1 MPRAMSYA
9 DAVRLLGVAD
19 SPALA
24 ALDRLTGGALLVST
38 GGGSALA
45 LSLFDA
51 RGELARLS
59 QSLVSGL
66 AERSRGLG
74 RFDRTQRLAAAHAVV
89 VLAAYF
95 DTLKDLDLPF
105 DRRELTVGRVE
116 AVLLAT
122 GRSPESGR
130 LAALAD
136 ELLRAE
142 VPMPAP
148 HRPYEAE
155 LVALLGFYGTLS
167 DQLVSYVSGCA
178 AWESLPEPEREVV
191 RARLTDTA
199 PQQALSAY
207 EIMYRRLAAE
217 CPEVAVW
224 VSVVDHQAT
233 RNEVRR
239 LEGTLR
245 QLEEAVARA
254 ADGQVSAERYMA
266 LNRASRAA
274 MEAPLLSLEDLPE
287 GLMVPALGAGYI
299 SPDFQVAAFGATD
312 RLSEE
317 HWWDERP
324 VQQDLAGFLAG
335 FFTAPQAVES
345 PLLLL
350 GQPGSG
356 KSVLTRV
363 LAARLPAAEFLVVRV
378 PLSAVPA
385 DAAIQ
390 DQIEAAI
397 REATGEAMA
406 WPDVTRTAPR
416 ALPVVLLDGFDELL
430 QATGASQSD
439 YVQKVAAFQKREAT
453 HGRPLA
459 VVVTSRTAVADRA
472 RLSPGGVA
480 VRLEPFSDAQV
491 AYWLDLWN
499 HTNAA
504 HFRRRSLLPLSPE
517 HVLTQRELGSQ
528 PLLLLMLALYDADG
542 NAFQRD
548 QGELAGFDLYER
560 LLARFAARE
569 VRKSDPG
576 LSDEQLAQAVEAEL
590 LCLSVTAFAM
600 CNRNRQWITE
610 KELTADLEVL
620 LPQHAH
626 AVRPTGLRAS
636 LTPGDVVVG
645 RFFFIHRAEAT
656 RDGIRLRSLEFLHST
671 FGEFLVAR
679 LVVREL
685 EDLARAARTDAS
697 RVRVPAPDDAFLH
710 ALLSYETLSVRAAT
724 LTFLHQA
731 LGRLPEDQLTALR
744 PLLLRLF
751 HAALLARQERTF
763 EAYRPANLPVPARH
777 ASWAANLLL
786 LLVLL
791 GEPVCGRELFPEEEP
806 AHHWN
811 RLTQLVKSQ
820 LTTEGWSTF
829 SRAID
834 LERTWSELHSVQYK
848 DIRISLAAMDSE
860 VLPTAPAVDPYWTY
874 GIGPGSEQRGDMS
887 WLRHGHESMRRETFL
902 LCDRDRDVLQHGL
915 EPLCAAGLGTAIS
928 NFTGYWDDRCVSAA
942 HALLDLW
949 VAREQGCDPAEPTS
963 PHRTAITVALH
974 SLPGGLAEFQEYI
987 ERYLRA
993 VVHEWHATGRHPGE
1007 AWLDEIMTIIRTD
1020 LPGHVAGHELDVHAG
1035 ALFDDPNWSTRF
1047 LRRPQPP
1054 PV

>member
-1 MPRAMSYA
+1 MSYA
-9 DAVRLLGVAD
+9 DAVRLLGGSE

-24 ALDRLTGGALLVST
+24 ALDRLTGGALLVAT

-59 QSLVSGL
+59 QSLVAGL

-89 VLAAYF
+89 VLASYF

-105 DRRELTVGRVE
+105 DRRELNFGRTE

-148 HRPYEAE
+148 HRPYEWE
-155 LVALLGFYGTLS
+155 LVALTGFYRRLS
-167 DQLVSYVSGCA
+167 EQLLEYVSGCA
-178 AWESLPEPEREVV
+178 AWEAVPEPEREEV
-191 RARLTDTA
+191 RAGLVDSA
-199 PQQALSAY
+199 PQQAVSAY

-224 VSVVDHQAT
+224 VNVIDHQAT
-233 RNEVRR
+233 RYEVRR

-254 ADGQVSAERYMA
+254 ADGRVAAERYMS

-274 MEAPLLSLEDLPE
+274 MDAPLLSLEDLPE
-287 GLMVPALGAGYI
+287 GLTVPTLGEGYV
-299 SPDFQVAAFGATD
+299 SPDFKVAAFGAAD

-317 HWWDERP
+317 HWWEERH
-324 VQQDLAGFLAG
+324 VHHDLEGFLADL
-335 FFTAPQAVES
+335 FTAPQAVES

-363 LAARLPAAEFLVVRV
+363 LAARLPADEFLVVRV

-390 DQIEAAI
+390 DQIETAI
-397 REATGEAMA
+397 RDATGETMD
-406 WPDVTRTAPR
+406 WPDVTRTARR

-430 QATGASQSD
+430 QATGVSQSD
-439 YVQKVAAFQKREAT
+439 YVQKVAAFQQREAT

-491 AYWLDLWN
+491 TKWLELWN
-499 HTNAA
+499 GTNAA
-504 HFRRRSLLPLSPE
+504 HFRHQSLLPLSPE
-517 HVLTQRELGSQ
+517 HVLPQRELGGQ
-528 PLLLLMLALYDADG
+528 PLLLLMLALYDAEG

-548 QGELAGFDLYER
+548 QGELASFDLYER

-569 VRKSDPG
+569 VRKNDPG
-576 LSDEQLAQAVEAEL
+576 LSNEQLAHAVEAEL

-600 CNRNRQWITE
+600 VNRNKQWITE
-610 KELTADLEVL
+610 EELTADLEVL
-620 LPQHAH
+620 LPQRTHA
-626 AVRPTGLRAS
+626 ARPTDLRAA
-636 LTPGDVVVG
+636 LTPGQVVVG
-645 RFFFIHRAEAT
+645 RFFFIHRAEAS
-656 RDGIRLRSLEFLHST
+656 RDGVRLRSFEFLHST
-671 FGEFLVAR
+671 FSEFLVAR
-679 LVVREL
+679 LTLREL
-685 EDLARAARTDAS
+685 EDLTRAARADAS

-710 ALLSYETLSVRAAT
+710 ALLSFETLSVRSAT
-724 LTFLHQA
+724 LIFLHQA
-731 LGRLPEDQLTALR
+731 LGRLPTEQLTALR

-751 HAALLARQERTF
+751 HFALHARHERVF
-763 EAYRPANLPVPARH
+763 DGYRPGNLPVPARH

-791 GEPVCGRELFPEEEP
+791 GEPVRGRELFPEEEP
-806 AHHWN
+806 AHHWS
-811 RLTQLVKSQ
+811 RLMTLLKSQ
-820 LTTEGWSTF
+820 LMDEGWRTF
-829 SRAID
+829 SMAIC
-834 LERTWSELHSVQYK
+834 LERTWSEQRDEQFK
-848 DIRISLAAMDSE
+848 DIYLSLAPIYSE
-860 VLPTAPAVDPYWTY
+860 MRPPAPAVDPYWTY
-874 GIGPGSEQRGDMS
+874 GIAPGSEERGRMS
-887 WLRHGHESMRRETFL
+887 WLRHGHEPMRRETYL
-902 LCDRDRDVLQHGL
+902 LCDRDRDVLQHDL
-915 EPLCAAGLGTAIS
+915 EPLCDAGLGTAIS

-942 HALLDLW
+942 HALLQLW
-949 VAREQGCDPAEPTS
+949 AARGQGPAPAEPSS

-974 SLPGGLAEFQEYI
+974 SLPGALPEFQDFI
-987 ERYLRA
+987 ERYLRT

-1007 AWLDEIMTIIRTD
+1007 AWLDGVMAIVRTNH
-1020 LPGHVAGHELDVHAG
+1020 PGQTAGRELDRHART
-1035 ALFDDPNWSTRF
+1035 LFDDTD
-1047 LRRPQPP
+1047 
-1054 PV
+1054 

>member
-1 MPRAMSYA
+1 MSYA
-9 DAVRLLGVAD
+9 DAVRLLGGAE

-24 ALDRLTGGALLVST
+24 ALDRLTGGALLVAT

-89 VLAAYF
+89 VLASYF
-95 DTLKDLDLPF
+95 DTLKELDLPF
-105 DRRELTVGRVE
+105 DRRELRVGRSE

-130 LAALAD
+130 PAALAD
-136 ELLRAE
+136 EMLRAE

-148 HRPYEAE
+148 HRPYESE
-155 LVALLGFYGTLS
+155 LVALTGFYRRLS
-167 DQLVSYVSGCA
+167 EQLMEYVSGCA
-178 AWESLPEPEREVV
+178 AWEAVPERERQEV
-191 RARLTDTA
+191 RASLGETA
-199 PQQALSAY
+199 PRQALAAY

-217 CPEVAVW
+217 FPEVAVW
-224 VSVVDHQAT
+224 VNVTDHQAT

-245 QLEEAVARA
+245 DLEAAIARA
-254 ADGQVSAERYMA
+254 TDGRIAAERYVA

-274 MEAPLLSLEDLPE
+274 MDAPLLSLEDLPE
-287 GLMVPALGAGYI
+287 GLTVPTLGEGYV
-299 SPDFQVAAFGATD
+299 SPDFKVAAFGAAD
-312 RLSEE
+312 RLSGE
-317 HWWDERP
+317 HWWDGLH
-324 VQQDLAGFLAG
+324 VHHDLEGFLAG
-335 FFTAPQAVES
+335 LLTAPQAVES

-363 LAARLPAAEFLVVRV
+363 LAARLPADEFLVVRV

-390 DQIEAAI
+390 DQIETAI
-397 REATGEAMA
+397 RDATGEAMA
-406 WPDVTRTAPR
+406 WPDVTRTARR

-430 QATGASQSD
+430 QATGVSQSD
-439 YVQKVAAFQKREAT
+439 YVQKVAAFQQREAT

-480 VRLEPFSDAQV
+480 VRLEPFNDAQV
-491 AYWLDLWN
+491 TRWLELWN
-499 HTNAA
+499 RTNAA
-504 HFRRRSLLPLSPE
+504 YFRNQSLLPLSPE

-542 NAFQRD
+542 NAFQYD
-548 QGELAGFDLYER
+548 QGDLAGYDLYER

-576 LSDEQLAQAVEAEL
+576 LTEEQHAHAVEAEL

-600 CNRNRQWITE
+600 VNRGRQWVTE
-610 KELTADLEVL
+610 EELTADLAVL
-620 LPQHAH
+620 LPQRTHGA
-626 AVRPTGLRAS
+626 RPADLRAA
-636 LTPGDVVVG
+636 LTPGQVVVG
-645 RFFFIHRAEAT
+645 RFFFIHRAEAS
-656 RDGIRLRSLEFLHST
+656 RDGVRLRSFEFLHST

-679 LVVREL
+679 LALREL
-685 EDLARAARTDAS
+685 EDLARAALADAS
-697 RVRVPAPDDAFLH
+697 RVRVTAPDDAFLH
-710 ALLSYETLSVRAAT
+710 ALLSFETLSVRSAT
-724 LTFLHQA
+724 LTFLHQS
-731 LGRLPEDQLTALR
+731 LERLPAEQLTALR

-751 HAALLARQERTF
+751 HSALHARQERAF
-763 EAYRPANLPVPARH
+763 DGYRPANLPVPARH

-791 GEPVCGRELFPEEEP
+791 GEPVRGRELFPEEEP

-811 RLTQLVKSQ
+811 RLMTLIKSQ
-820 LTTEGWSTF
+820 LTDEGWRTF
-829 SRAID
+829 SWSID
-834 LERTWSELHSVQYK
+834 LERTWSEQRSEQFK
-848 DIRISLAAMDSE
+848 DIQISVAARDSE
-860 VLPTAPAVDPYWTY
+860 VHPTIPAVDPYWTY
-874 GIGPGSEQRGDMS
+874 GIAPDSEARGHLS
-887 WLRHGHESMRRETFL
+887 WFRQGHEAMRRETLL
-902 LCDRDRDVLQHGL
+902 LCDRDRDVLQHAL
-915 EPLCAAGLGTAIS
+915 EPLCAAGLGTAIN
-928 NFTGYWDDRCVSAA
+928 NFTGYWEDHCLSGA
-942 HALLDLW
+942 HALLQLW
-949 VAREQGCDPAEPTS
+949 LTRQETPAGPS
-963 PHRTAITVALH
+963 APHRTAITVALH
-974 SLPGGLAEFQEYI
+974 SLPGAQPEYQDFL
-987 ERYLRA
+987 ERYLRT
-993 VVHEWHATGRHPGE
+993 VVHEWHTMDRHPGE
-1007 AWLDEIMTIIRTD
+1007 AWLERTMAIIRTNRS
-1020 LPGHVAGHELDVHAG
+1020 GQTAGRELDRHART
-1035 ALFDDPNWSTRF
+1035 LFDDPD
-1047 LRRPQPP
+1047 
-1054 PV
+1054 